1 MEHEAGPVDA
11 LADLMAA
18 AQAGDAPSY
27 RMLLA
32 VIAPMVRRI
41 IRRRHPFLSAE
52 DTEDLVQDVLLSVH
66 MVRATYDRS
75 RPFLPW
81 LVAIT
86 RHRVADAARR
96 HVRKRTWEV
105 AVDEYP
111 ETFEAAETNTGET
124 EYGDAQALRQAV
136 ATLPEGQRTAIELTK
151 LNELSLKEAA
161 GRSGMSIAALKV
173 ATYRAIRTLRGKLK
187 AEPSP

>member
-1 MEHEAGPVDA
+1 MGNEEGAVDA

-32 VIAPMVRRI
+32 AIAPMVRRI
-41 IRRRHPFLSAE
+41 IRRRHPFLSSE

-66 MVRATYDRS
+66 AVRATYDRY

-81 LVAIT
+81 LIAII
-86 RHRVADAARR
+86 RHRVGDAARR

-105 AVDEYP
+105 AVDAYP
-111 ETFEAAETNTGET
+111 ETFAAAETNT
-124 EYGDAQALRQAV
+124 
-136 ATLPEGQRTAIELTK
+136 
-151 LNELSLKEAA
+151 
-161 GRSGMSIAALKV
+161 
-173 ATYRAIRTLRGKLK
+173 
-187 AEPSP
+187 